1 MLEWYISGSLG
12 GFGLITL
19 NRFLWMVEEKKTVAD
34 LSALLVDPGVL
45 PNI

>member
-19 NRFLWMVEEKKTVAD
+19 NRFLWRVEEKTVAD
-34 LSALLVDPGVL
+34 LSALLVDPSVL
-45 PNI
+45 PDI